1 MYSSHGCEIVVSIV
15 VCLLLSDERVATL
28 RPNNETRTFKIG
40 LLTPWHIGY
49 DFSGYTSASA
59 VSIAIDKVHA
69 DPQLNANG
77 RIQLRSDILSM
88 CVVTIID
95 KYFGIAY

>member
-1 MYSSHGCEIVVSIV
+1 MKMIFNTCFLPLVGVV
-15 VCLLLSDERVATL
+15 LLTAGNVWAANTTRV
-28 RPNNETRTFKIG
+28 FKIG
-40 LLTPWHIGY
+40 LLTPWHPGY

-77 RIQLRSDILSM
+77 RIRLR
-88 CVVTIID
+88 
-95 KYFGIAY
+95 

>member
-1 MYSSHGCEIVVSIV
+1 MWLTLAGAMLFMAGNVGALENHT
-15 VCLLLSDERVATL
+15 RV
-28 RPNNETRTFKIG
+28 FKMG

-59 VSIAIDKVHA
+59 VTIAIEKVHA

-77 RIQLRSDILSM
+77 RIKLRYVYKPT
-88 CVVTIID
+88 CT
-95 KYFGIAY
+95 

>member
-1 MYSSHGCEIVVSIV
+1 MM
-15 VCLLLSDERVATL
+15 LLMAGGVWAVNLNKTRV
-28 RPNNETRTFKIG
+28 FKIG
-40 LLTPWHIGY
+40 LLTPWHPGY

-77 RIQLRSDILSM
+77 RIRLRYADAA
-88 CVVTIID
+88 V
-95 KYFGIAY
+95 G